1 MQSNMNSLTMRK
13 HILRITIIGVLAVA
27 AFSSCKK
34 DLGNY
39 DYDDANVVTI
49 STDLAN
55 VDPAVVI
62 SNDSIVVKQN
72 DSLKVNILLSQSE
85 ASADLSFE
93 WTVVQNA
100 ASQANPVQYVL
111 SNSQQLRTKISL
123 PPNLYK
129 LVIKVTDKKTGVSFY
144 KFYALN
150 VDTSPWGGEGWLV
163 LQDQPT
169 EGGCDIAMITSRDG
183 VSRGTIYRDVYFLA
197 NNHKLPV
204 GTSKMAVMN
213 YANTL
218 RIQKLTFFYPNGGL
232 QVRSVDYLDSSD
244 HTNWFSITPSK
255 INLQANAVAPIGGQ
269 HEMLL
274 NNGQLFYQAVNA
286 TSIKTPPIMY
296 GAPLVGSWP
305 SLSPFFLMSGNGLY
319 CSFYDVVSRCFL
331 HVNLQ
336 NNTLIPTAQADVA
349 NQHWPAYSGATA
361 NLDATTGRGYD
372 LNAIGRNLVYA
383 ENAQLSDGANIN
395 PIYYC
400 IFRNNANDSSFMYQ
414 YASGVTGIAN
424 NITTGRYYLKDAAS
438 NVPGINTAS
447 IFAVP
452 AFSTGSAS
460 GVFYY
465 VHGTNK
471 NTIYVCNPSYTGTM
485 PATTTSHLGYSFP
498 VGTVI
503 KTMRVFKSGYNA
515 ANTPSTESRVLVVA
529 TDETAAGKGHNVYF
543 FNLTATGEINSTP
556 SNVYS
561 GFDKIVDI
569 IFKKGLGL

>member
-1 MQSNMNSLTMRK
+1 MNSLTMRK
-13 HILRITIIGVLAVA
+13 HILRITIISVLAMA

-39 DYDDANVVTI
+39 DYSDANVITI
-49 STDLAN
+49 STDLAS

-62 SNDSIVVKQN
+62 NNDSIVVKQS
-72 DSLKVNILLSQSE
+72 DSLKVNILLSQTKPSD
-85 ASADLSFE
+85 DLSFE

-100 ASQANPVQYVL
+100 ASLANPAQYIL
-111 SNSQQLRTKISL
+111 SNSQQLKAKISL

-169 EGGCDIAMITSRDG
+169 KGGCDIAMITSRDG
-183 VSRGTIYRDVYFLA
+183 VSPGTIYRDLYFLA
-197 NNHKLPV
+197 NSHKLPL
-204 GTSKMAVMN
+204 GTNKMAVMN
-213 YANTL
+213 YANSL

-232 QVRSVDYLDSSD
+232 QVRSVDYVDSSN
-244 HTNWFSITPSK
+244 HTNWFVVNPST
-255 INLQANAVAPIGGQ
+255 INIQANAVAPIGGQ
-269 HEMLL
+269 YEMLL
-274 NNGQLFYQAVNA
+274 NNGQLYYQAVNA
-286 TSIKTPPIMY
+286 TTIKAPPIVY
-296 GAPLVGSWP
+296 GAPLMGSWP
-305 SLSPFFLMSGNGLY
+305 SLSPFFLMSGGGLY
-319 CSFYDVVSRCFL
+319 CSFYDVVNRCFL
-331 HVNLQ
+331 HINLQ
-336 NNTLIPTAQADVA
+336 NNTLIPTTQADVA
-349 NQHWPAYSGATA
+349 NQHWPAYSGAGGA
-361 NLDATTGRGYD
+361 AVNLNPTTGRGYD

-395 PIYYC
+395 PNYYC
-400 IFRNNANDSSFMYQ
+400 IFRNNANDSTFMYQ
-414 YASGVTGIAN
+414 YLTGLTGIAN

-438 NVPGINTAS
+438 NVPGINAAS
-447 IFAVP
+447 VFAVP

-471 NTIYVCNPSYTGTM
+471 NTIYVCNPGYTGTM

-498 VGTVI
+498 PGTVI
-503 KTMRVFKSGYNA
+503 KTMKVFKSGYNA

-529 TDETAAGKGHNVYF
+529 TDETS
-543 FNLTATGEINSTP
+543 TATATTFIFSTSP
-556 SNVYS
+556 IPGKLITHLHRCTQASI
-561 GFDKIVDI
+561 K
-569 IFKKGLGL
+569 